1 MRKIG
6 PHMAAAGLVLAT
18 SCLATAGER
27 PFTRNVQ
34 DLKEGQCVNAS
45 YVYEQGELL
54 KMGRAPLWFAR
65 RSMDEAFGSLSIR
78 RLSKRWVNRPG
89 FCGGRFV

>member
-1 MRKIG
+1 MSKIG

-34 DLKEGQCVNAS
+34 DLKQGQCVYAS

-54 KMGRAPLWFAR
+54 KMGESTTMVCTKVDGRSLWLAV
-65 RSMDEAFGSLSIR
+65 DPKSL
-78 RLSKRWVNRPG
+78 KEM
-89 FCGGRFV
+89 GG

>member
-1 MRKIG
+1 MRKIVT
-6 PHMAAAGLVLAT
+6 HMAAVGLALAT

-34 DLKEGQCVNAS
+34 DLKQGQCVSAS

-54 KMGRAPLWFAR
+54 KMGESTTKVCTKVDGRSLWLTVDPKALKE
-65 RSMDEAFGSLSIR
+65 M
-78 RLSKRWVNRPG
+78 
-89 FCGGRFV
+89 GG